1 MTLFE
6 ISLIY
11 LLLFFLCFVF
21 TLRYKERLSKHDGD
35 FPETLIKTFVL
46 FIYIG
51 GIFGVVFC
59 LPFFMSQTQQITQS
73 MDLSSFSASLA
84 DNFVNLLEPK

>member
-21 TLRYKERLSKHDGD
+21 TLRYKERLAKHDGG
-35 FPETLIKTFVL
+35 FPETLVKSFVI
-46 FIYIG
+46 FVYIG

-59 LPFFMSQTQQITQS
+59 LPFFISQAQEITRS
-73 MDLSSFSASLA
+73 VDLSSFFASLA
-84 DNFVNLLEPK
+84 DSFVNLLEVK